1 MKGYVAS
8 LLQAFDVFILVYF
21 LALNGLYM
29 AFSLVALVV
38 LVRHRRRWTPQALDT
53 VLRSPATPP
62 ISVIV
67 PAFGEESTIAESL
80 RGLLLLNYPQ
90 FEVVVVNDGSTDR
103 TLDVLVAAFGLVRA
117 PVAYQQPLDTTPVRG
132 LYRLSLIHI

>member
-1 MKGYVAS
+1 MGGRRARGTGVVATRGGRAGRAPRAGRFRRRRPRPRVSAAFSLGAGPRMKGFVAS
-8 LLQAFDVFILVYF
+8 LIQGFDVFILVYF

-67 PAFGEESTIAESL
+67 PAFCE
-80 RGLLLLNYPQ
+80 
-90 FEVVVVNDGSTDR
+90 
-103 TLDVLVAAFGLVRA
+103 
-117 PVAYQQPLDTTPVRG
+117 
-132 LYRLSLIHI
+132 